1 MKFKKHTLTL
11 ILEGSFGVS
20 NDGDASLSS
29 WRGNSG
35 DPFRIS
41 SSQLSLAEKKSNSLI
56 TTGFASME
64 FSTGSLASPARDD
77 IIFPGVF
84 QIKNYL
90 NFFFEE

>member
-1 MKFKKHTLTL
+1 MKLKKHTLTL

-20 NDGDASLSS
+20 NGGDATLSS
-29 WRGNSG
+29 WCGNSG

-41 SSQLSLAEKKSNSLI
+41 SSQLSLAAKKSNSLI

-77 IIFPGVF
+77 IIFSGVF
-84 QIKNYL
+84 RTKTL
-90 NFFFEE
+90 

>member
-1 MKFKKHTLTL
+1 MKLKKHTLTS

-20 NDGDASLSS
+20 NGGDATLSS
-29 WRGNSG
+29 WCGNSG

-41 SSQLSLAEKKSNSLI
+41 SSQLSLAAKKSNSLI

-77 IIFPGVF
+77 IIFSGVF
-84 QIKNYL
+84 RTKTL
-90 NFFFEE
+90 